1 MRAVVRRRWAWT
13 FVCAVLSAA
22 GSSDN
27 FVTSVWAQAHRSDE
41 PVEFS
46 QPTLTGDW
54 GGLRSD
60 LERKG
65 VTFTLNYTNDFLANV
80 RGGIG
85 RGAIGIGAFQPQL
98 DLNLGKLVG
107 WDGGRF
113 HTHGLIT
120 HGSAFSP
127 TYLGNILAV
136 SNLEAGP
143 VARLYSFW
151 YEQNALNDRLSVR
164 AGLMSADSQFL
175 QSKTA
180 ANFINNGISWPTF
193 LAANLPAGGPA
204 YPLPAPGVRVRIK
217 PRDDVAFQAAVFSGD
232 PSGGN
237 GSNQNLPLPT
247 GTVISFRG
255 GAFVIAELSYLPN
268 QAKDAAGLP
277 GAYRIGAWYHTS
289 PRFGDQ
295 RFDNTGRSL
304 ADPTS
309 TGIPLEHTGDSGI
322 YAVVDQM
329 LYRAP
334 GSGDR
339 GLSGFVRAGGVPNDR
354 NLINFYADAGLLY
367 KGLIAGRPDD
377 KVGVATGYARVG
389 DNARGLDS
397 DIGFFGNFFYPVRSG
412 EVMVEMI
419 YQAQLAPWWMLQP
432 EVQYIVRPGG
442 GVLNS
447 DGSLRQ
453 NAWVI
458 ALRSALNF

>member
-27 FVTSVWAQAHRSDE
+27 FVTSVWAQAQRSDE

-98 DLNLGKLVG
+98 DLDLGKLVG

-151 YEQNALNDRLSVR
+151 CEQNAFNDRLSVR

-255 GAFVIAELSYLPN
+255 GAFVIAELSYLLN
-268 QAKDAAGLP
+268 QGKDAAGLP
-277 GAYRIGAWYHTS
+277 GAYRIGAWHHTS

-334 GSGDR
+334 GSDDR
-339 GLSGFVRAGGVPNDR
+339 GLSGFVRAGGVPSDR